1 MQSLKRALALFE
13 MSADMILIP
22 FHSTCITAQ
31 FICRHKRF
39 SIEAHYQGE
48 RIWAHT
54 NNTGSMMGL
63 LKPGQDIF
71 LSLSPNPKRKLPY
84 TLELVKV
91 HDMWVGVNTLT
102 PNRILKLAW
111 QQKQVK
117 ELLPYNQFLSE
128 VKFGNSRFDACV
140 FNANDKRWIEA
151 KNVTLVEDDIAAFP
165 DAITTRGQKHLETL
179 IQIKKSGID
188 TSLFFFIQR
197 TDGKC
202 FAPADYIDTIYADL
216 FYDAMHAGVQ
226 IWPYQAVITTEGIG
240 IGQKLDILD
249 KQY

>member
-1 MQSLKRALALFE
+1 
-13 MSADMILIP
+13 MILIP
-22 FHSTCITAQ
+22 FQSTCITAR
-31 FICRHKRF
+31 FIGRHKRF

-71 LSLSPNPKRKLPY
+71 LSRSANPKRKLPY
-84 TLELVKV
+84 TLELVKI

-111 QQKQVK
+111 QHKQMK
-117 ELLPYNQFLSE
+117 ELLPYDQFFAE
-128 VKFGNSRFDACV
+128 VKYGDCRFDACLQNRSQKCWV
-140 FNANDKRWIEA
+140 EA

-165 DAITTRGQKHLETL
+165 DAVTKRGQKHLETL
-179 IQIKKSGID
+179 IQIKKRGID
-188 TSLFFFIQR
+188 TALFFFIQR

-202 FAPADYIDTIYADL
+202 FAPADYIDPTYADL
-216 FYDAMHAGVQ
+216 FDEAIQKGVQ
-226 IWPYQAVITTEGIG
+226 IWPYQAVITTDGIG
-240 IGQKLDILD
+240 IGKKLDIL
-249 KQY
+249 KKHY